1 MQGTGAWE
9 RDFVTKKK
17 AGLLPLLAALALA
30 APALAQE
37 DGGSLAQTGT
47 PPERTSILY
56 TYGDEPCPEAQEG
69 EIVVCAQ
76 QPETERYRVPKELRE
91 ELKED
96 EAVGG
101 GSWASK
107 VEGYENVARASR
119 PNSCSPVG
127 SYGFTGCAAAALR
140 DWFEARRAP

>member
-37 DGGSLAQTGT
+37 DGGSLAQSGT

-127 SYGFTGCAAAALR
+127 SYGFTGCAAAAL
-140 DWFEARRAP
+140 PVKP

>member
-1 MQGTGAWE
+1 M
-9 RDFVTKKK
+9 
-17 AGLLPLLAALALA
+17 
-30 APALAQE
+30 
-37 DGGSLAQTGT
+37 
-47 PPERTSILY
+47 
-56 TYGDEPCPEAQEG
+56 
-69 EIVVCAQ
+69 
-76 QPETERYRVPKELRE
+76 PKELRD

-101 GSWASK
+101 VSWASK

>member
-1 MQGTGAWE
+1 M
-9 RDFVTKKK
+9 TKKK
-17 AGLLPLLAALALA
+17 TGLLPLLAALAFT
-30 APALAQE
+30 APALAQQ
-37 DGGSLAQTGT
+37 DDSSLAQSST
-47 PPERTSILY
+47 PPERTSVLY

-76 QPETERYRVPKELRE
+76 RPESERYRVPKELRE
-91 ELKED
+91 ELKE
-96 EAVGG
+96 EEEVVGG
-101 GSWASK
+101 GSWTSA

-119 PNSCSPVG
+119 PNSCSSVG

>member
-1 MQGTGAWE
+1 MT
-9 RDFVTKKK
+9 TKK

-37 DGGSLAQTGT
+37 DDGSLAQSST

-96 EAVGG
+96 VPAGG
-101 GSWASK
+101 GSWAS
-107 VEGYENVARASR
+107 G
-119 PNSCSPVG
+119 VG
-127 SYGFTGCAAAALR
+127 G
-140 DWFEARRAP
+140 

>member
-1 MQGTGAWE
+1 M
-9 RDFVTKKK
+9 TKKK
-17 AGLLPLLAALALA
+17 AGLLLPLAALACA

-37 DGGSLAQTGT
+37 SESDGLAQSGA
-47 PPERTSILY
+47 PPQRTSVLY
-56 TYGDEPCPEAQEG
+56 TYGDEPCPEAEAG

-76 QPETERYRVPKELRE
+76 RPESERYRVPQELRD
-91 ELKED
+91 ELKEE

-101 GSWASK
+101 GSWAAQ

-140 DWFEARRAP
+140 QWFEARHGR

>member
-1 MQGTGAWE
+1 M
-9 RDFVTKKK
+9 KKK
-17 AGLLPLLAALALA
+17 AGLLPLLAALAVT
-30 APALAQE
+30 APAPAQE
-37 DGGSLAQTGT
+37 SLAQSGS
-47 PPERTSILY
+47 PPQRTSVLY

-91 ELKED
+91 ELKD
-96 EAVGG
+96 DAPVGG
-101 GSWASK
+101 GSWASA
-107 VEGYENVARASR
+107 VEGYENVARATR

-140 DWFEARRAP
+140 QWFEARRAP

>member
-1 MQGTGAWE
+1 MQGPGSGNAI
-9 RDFVTKKK
+9 VTKKK

-37 DGGSLAQTGT
+37 DGGSLAQSST

-56 TYGDEPCPEAQEG
+56 TYGDEPCPEPQEG

-76 QPETERYRVPKELRE
+76 EPETERYRVPKALRE

-96 EAVGG
+96 EVVGG
-101 GSWASK
+101 GSWTSA

-140 DWFEARRAP
+140 NWFEARRAR